1 MVKDY
6 FDTDF
11 TDHVGFL
18 EDVVY
23 ADSADVGG
31 SHGSGDITSVT
42 TKLVAPS
49 MQVEVSAR
57 NIAVS
62 GLSGNRAVFVFDLQ
76 GRLVSSAQSYGAVV
90 NFAVPRA
97 GRYVVRSGSQT
108 RLVMVY

>member
-1 MVKDY
+1 VKDY

-31 SHGSGDITSVT
+31 SHGGGDITSVAP
-42 TKLVAPS
+42 KLVAPS

-90 NFAVPRA
+90 NLAVPRA